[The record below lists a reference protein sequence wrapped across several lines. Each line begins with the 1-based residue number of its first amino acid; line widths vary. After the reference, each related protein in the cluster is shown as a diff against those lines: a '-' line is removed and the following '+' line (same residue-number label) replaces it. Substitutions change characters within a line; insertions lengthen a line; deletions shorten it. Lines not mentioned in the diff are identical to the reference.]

1 MEGSVVMRS
10 ARLFSLLLF
19 FTTPILGQS
28 TPVVEVNRLPMARV
42 GSRTLDYPGLAESP
56 VARVPRLSAQ
66 SQASGL
72 NFAPEVTYGLG
83 GVSVVVKDVN
93 RDGNLD
99 IVVADGGINGGIG
112 VLLGNGDG
120 TFQSGVT
127 YLSGGQN
134 PYSLAVEDVNGDG
147 NLDVVTAN
155 FSSNNVAVL
164 LGNGDGTFQAAVT
177 YYLDQLEPTSVAVGD
192 VNGDGNFDLIVCG
205 DSSVGILLGN
215 GNGTFKS
222 VVTYSSGGM
231 EANSV
236 AVADLN
242 HDGKLDLLV
251 ANEGPELGSVAV
263 LLGKG
268 DGTFPTTTTLSSG
281 GETPDF
287 VTAADVNGDGNLD
300 LLAANYYS
308 GGVTVLLGNGDG
320 TFQAATNSN
329 NGGVPIS
336 LALGDVN
343 GDGKV
348 DLLVEN
354 IQFSNKPP
362 GLAVLLGNGDGTFQS
377 HIDFSGPGFP
387 AVGDLNGDGK
397 LDVVVGSGVG
407 VLINTSKVPTSTSLV
422 SSLNPSD
429 FNQFVTFTA
438 TVTKQFGSGVPAGR
452 VTFFDLSTA
461 TTLGNSNLNGGG
473 VATLQISAL
482 GPSTHSITAKYNES
496 PTLTASTSPALAQ
509 VVLGAAAK
517 FSPTGLAFG
526 NHTVGSLSSA
536 QTITLKNTGD
546 IPLTFNSI
554 TITGANPA
562 SFSQTNNCTPS
573 IAGGATCTISVTF
586 DPKIAGKLSAAVT
599 FSDNAPS
606 KIQKVPLTGVGV
618 LPAVTISPTSLDFP
632 RQVIDTTSAAKTV
645 TLTNSGLG
653 ILNIASML
661 ATGPFAET
669 NTCGST
675 VNPGD
680 SCTISVT
687 FRPTTIGTLTGAVT
701 VTDNAASKT
710 QALALTGIG
719 TAVQLT
725 PLSVNFGN
733 QPVGTT
739 SLAKTITLSN
749 KSHATVNFTG
759 ITIVGANP
767 GDFSQA
773 NTCGTSVAS
782 GASCFIKVKFKP
794 GATGARAAAV
804 SISDDGGGSPQKIA
818 LSGTGT

>member
-1 MEGSVVMRS
+1 VKPL
-10 ARLFSLLLF
+10 RLVSLLLF
-19 FTTPILGQS
+19 FTMPSFGQS
-28 TPVVEVNRLPMARV
+28 TPAAKVNRLLIPTGV
-42 GSRTLDYPGLAESP
+42 SRTLDSPGLAESP
-56 VARVPRLSAQ
+56 VARAPRPSTPL
-66 SQASGL
+66 QASGL

-83 GVSVVVKDVN
+83 GVSLVVKDVN
-93 RDGNLD
+93 RDGDLD
-99 IVVADGGINGGIG
+99 IIVANGGINGGIG

-120 TFQSGVT
+120 TFRAGVT
-127 YLSGGQN
+127 YPSGGQN
-134 PYSLAVEDVNGDG
+134 PNSVAVEDVNGDG

-155 FSSNNVAVL
+155 SSSSNVAVL
-164 LGNGDGTFQAAVT
+164 LGNGDGTFQAAVISDVD
-177 YYLDQLEPTSVAVGD
+177 LFEPASVAVGD
-192 VNGDGNFDLIVCG
+192 VNGDGNLDLIVCAG
-205 DSSVGILLGN
+205 GSVGVLLGN
-215 GNGTFKS
+215 GNGTFKP
-222 VVTYSSGGM
+222 VVTYSSGGT

-268 DGTFPTTTTLSSG
+268 DGTFPTTTTLSTG
-281 GETPDF
+281 GEQPDF

-300 LLAANYYS
+300 LLVGNYFS
-308 GGVTVLLGNGDG
+308 GGVGVLLGNGDG
-320 TFQAATNSN
+320 TFQAATAWDS
-329 NGGVPIS
+329 GGLGIS
-336 LALGDVN
+336 LAVGDVN
-343 GDGKV
+343 GDGKL
-348 DLLVEN
+348 DLVVQN
-354 IQFSNKPP
+354 GTFTNKPP
-362 GLAVLLGNGDGTFQS
+362 GLGVLLGNGDGTFQS
-377 HIDFSGPGFP
+377 HIDFAGTGAP

-397 LDVVVGSGVG
+397 LDVVVSSGVG

-429 FNQFVTFTA
+429 FNQLVTFTA
-438 TVTKQFGSGVPAGR
+438 TVTKQFGVGVPTGR

-473 VATLQISAL
+473 VATLQISTL

-496 PTLTASTSPALAQ
+496 PTLTSSTSPALNQ

-517 FSPTGLAFG
+517 FSPASLTFG
-526 NHTVGSLSSA
+526 NQTVATSGTPQS
-536 QTITLKNTGD
+536 ITLKNTGD

-554 TITGANPA
+554 IITGANPA

-573 IAGGATCTISVTF
+573 IAGGATCTISGTF
-586 DPKIAGKLSAAVT
+586 DPKNAGPLSAAVT
-599 FSDNAPS
+599 FSDDAPS
-606 KIQKVPLTGVGV
+606 KVQRVPLSGTGV
-618 LPAVTISPTSLDFP
+618 LPAGTISPLSLDFP
-632 RQVIDTTSAAKTV
+632 RQVIDTTSGAKTA
-645 TLTNSGLG
+645 TFTNSGLG
-653 ILNIASML
+653 ILNIASMVV
-661 ATGPFAET
+661 TGPFTET
-669 NTCGST
+669 NTCGSA

-680 SCTISVT
+680 RCTITVT
-687 FRPTTIGTLTGAVT
+687 FRPTTIGTLKGAVT

-719 TAVQLT
+719 TAVQIT

-759 ITIVGANP
+759 ITIVGANA

-782 GASCFIKVKFKP
+782 GGSCFIKVKFKP
-794 GATGARAAAV
+794 SATGARAAAV
-804 SISDDGGGSPQKIA
+804 SISDNGGGSPQKVA
-818 LSGTGT
+818 LAGSGT